1 MTILRRPL
9 EFVTWLMAVLGL
21 LFAVLMLADP
31 RVIEGAPA
39 WLKPLKFAVS
49 TAIYSATLA
58 WVLRYLPD
66 WPRLARQA
74 AVVTAWVFVAE
85 VALIAVQAARGTTS
99 HFNTSSVFDGAIFS
113 MMGTAIAAQ
122 TVAAI
127 AVTVALWRRTFA
139 DRAMGWA
146 LRLGMTLAVAGASV
160 GGMMTQPTAAQ
171 LAQARETQQMP
182 RAGAHTV
189 GAPDGGAGLPG
200 TGWSLTH
207 GDLRVPHFVGLHA
220 MQALPFVAW
229 LVARRRGSRDGAR
242 VGVVVGAAVSYAALF
257 ALLLTQAMLGQP
269 VIAPSGAVASALT
282 AWTLGTVMLM
292 LVAWRA
298 LGAPVSARTALEIA

>member
-9 EFVTWLMAVLGL
+9 ESVTWLMAALGL

-66 WPRLARQA
+66 WPRLARRA
-74 AVVTAWVFVAE
+74 AAVTAWVFVVE
-85 VALIAVQAARGTTS
+85 VALIALQAARGTTS
-99 HFNTSSVFDGAIFS
+99 HFNTSSVVDGAIFS
-113 MMGTAIAAQ
+113 VMGAAIAAQ

-127 AVTVALWRRTFA
+127 AVTVALWRQTFA

-189 GAPDGGAGLPG
+189 GAPDGGPGLPG
-200 TGWSLTH
+200 TGWSLAH

-220 MQALPFVAW
+220 MQALPLVAW
-229 LVARRRGSRDGAR
+229 LVARRRGTRDSAR

-257 ALLLTQAMLGQP
+257 ALLLAQAMLGQP

-282 AWTLGTVMLM
+282 AWTLGTVVLV

>member
-9 EFVTWLMAVLGL
+9 EFVTWLMAALGV
-21 LFAVLMLADP
+21 LFAGLMLADP

-66 WPRLARQA
+66 WPRLARRA
-74 AVVTAWVFVAE
+74 AAVTAWVFVVE
-85 VALIAVQAARGTTS
+85 VALIALQAARGTTS
-99 HFNTSSVFDGAIFS
+99 HFNTSNVVDGAIFTA
-113 MMGTAIAAQ
+113 MGLGIAAQ
-122 TVAAI
+122 TLAAI
-127 AVTVALWRRTFA
+127 AVTVALWRQTFA

-146 LRLGMTLAVAGASV
+146 LRLGMAIAVAGASV
-160 GGMMTQPTAAQ
+160 GGVMTQPTAAQ

-189 GAPDGGAGLPG
+189 CAPDGGAGLPG

-220 MQALPFVAW
+220 MQMLPLVAW
-229 LVARRRGSRDGAR
+229 LLARRRGTRDGAR
-242 VGVVVGAAVSYAALF
+242 VGVVAGAAVSYGALF
-257 ALLLTQAMLGQP
+257 VLLFAQAMLGQP
-269 VIAPSGAVASALT
+269 LVAPSGAVAGALALWAVGT
-282 AWTLGTVMLM
+282 AVFA
-292 LVAWRA
+292 LVAWRTISTAA
-298 LGAPVSARTALEIA
+298 LSRTALEIA

>member
-1 MTILRRPL
+1 MAILRRPL
-9 EFVTWLMAVLGL
+9 EFVTWLMAALGL

-49 TAIYSATLA
+49 TAIYSATLS
-58 WVLRYLPD
+58 WVLRYLSD
-66 WPRLARQA
+66 WPRLARRA
-74 AVVTAWVFVAE
+74 AAVTAWVFIVE
-85 VALIAVQAARGTTS
+85 VALIALQAARGTTS
-99 HFNTSSVFDGAIFS
+99 HFNTSSVVDGAIFS
-113 MMGTAIAAQ
+113 VMGAGIAAQ

-127 AVTVALWRRTFA
+127 AVTVALWRQTFA

-160 GGMMTQPTAAQ
+160 GGLMTQPTAAQ

-200 TGWSLTH
+200 TGWSLAH

-220 MQALPFVAW
+220 MQALPLVAW
-229 LVARRRGSRDGAR
+229 LAARRRGTRDSAH

-257 ALLLTQAMLGQP
+257 ALLLAQAMLGQP
-269 VIAPSGAVASALT
+269 LIAPSGAVASALM
-282 AWTLGTVMLM
+282 AWMLGTVVLV

>member
-1 MTILRRPL
+1 MAILRRPL
-9 EFVTWLMAVLGL
+9 EFVTWLMVPLGL
-21 LFAVLMLADP
+21 LFAVLMLVDA

-58 WVLRYLPD
+58 WVLRFLPD
-66 WPRLARQA
+66 WPRLARRA
-74 AVVTAWVFVAE
+74 ATVTAWVFVVE
-85 VALIAVQAARGTTS
+85 VALIALQAARGTTS
-99 HFNTSSVFDGAIFS
+99 HFNTSSAFDGAIFS
-113 MMGTAIAAQ
+113 VMGAAIAAQ

-127 AVTVALWRRTFA
+127 AVTLALWRQTFA

-146 LRLGMTLAVAGASV
+146 LRLGMALAVTGASV

-171 LAQARETQQMP
+171 LAQAREMKQMP

-200 TGWSLTH
+200 TGWSLAH

-220 MQALPFVAW
+220 MQVLPLVAW
-229 LVARRRGSRDGAR
+229 LVARRRARRDSAR
-242 VGVVVGAAVSYAALF
+242 VGVVVGASASYAALLV
-257 ALLLTQAMLGQP
+257 LLLAQAMMGQP
-269 VIAPSGAVASALT
+269 LIAPSGAVASAFA
-282 AWTLGTVMLM
+282 AWALGTVVLI

-298 LGAPVSARTALEIA
+298 LGATVTSRTALEIA

>member
-1 MTILRRPL
+1 MEFLRRPL
-9 EFVTWLMAVLGL
+9 EFVTWLMLALGL
-21 LFAVLMLADP
+21 LFGVLMLADP

-66 WPRLARQA
+66 WPRLARRA
-74 AVVTAWVFVAE
+74 AAVTAWVFVVE
-85 VALIAVQAARGTTS
+85 VALIALQAARGTTS
-99 HFNTSSVFDGAIFS
+99 HFNTSNAFDGAIFS
-113 MMGTAIAAQ
+113 VMGGAIAAQ
-122 TVAAI
+122 TVAA
-127 AVTVALWRRTFA
+127 VTVTWALFRQTFA

-171 LAQARETQQMP
+171 LAQARETKQMP

-200 TGWSLTH
+200 TGWSLAH

-229 LVARRRGSRDGAR
+229 LLARRRGAR
-242 VGVVVGAAVSYAALF
+242 ESARLGIVAGAAVSYAALF
-257 ALLLTQAMLGQP
+257 VLLLAQAMMGQP
-269 VIAPSGAVASALT
+269 VIAPAGALASAFA
-282 AWTLGTVMLM
+282 AWAIGTVVFV

-298 LGAPVSARTALEIA
+298 LGATVTSRTVLEIA

>member
-1 MTILRRPL
+1 MEFLRRPL
-9 EFVTWLMAVLGL
+9 EFVTWLMLALGL
-21 LFAVLMLADP
+21 LFGVLMLADP

-66 WPRLARQA
+66 WPRLARRA
-74 AVVTAWVFVAE
+74 AAVTAWVFVVE
-85 VALIAVQAARGTTS
+85 VALIALQAARGTTS
-99 HFNTSSVFDGAIFS
+99 HFNTSNAFDGAIFS
-113 MMGTAIAAQ
+113 VMGGAIAAQ
-122 TVAAI
+122 TVAA
-127 AVTVALWRRTFA
+127 VTVTWALFRQTFA

-171 LAQARETQQMP
+171 LAQARETKQMP

-200 TGWSLTH
+200 TGWSLAH

-229 LVARRRGSRDGAR
+229 LLARRRGAR
-242 VGVVVGAAVSYAALF
+242 ESARLGIVAGAAVSYAALF
-257 ALLLTQAMLGQP
+257 VLLLAQAMMGQP
-269 VIAPSGAVASALT
+269 VIAPAGALASAFA
-282 AWTLGTVMLM
+282 AWAIGTVVFV

-298 LGAPVSARTALEIA
+298 LGATVTSRTALEIA